1 MCPTVIGRIHTRVST
16 WVLGPALVGAIY
28 SLVTGHIDWLVL
40 AGIYLMLGIFL
51 DTAIYPWL
59 LKWQPPWMGFVL
71 ALAEFGLLLVLAGIL
86 NDKTGGLGDISISG
100 AIIFYWISW
109 IVASLAKIVVLPIAN
124 LTYAES
130 AGEFRR
136 VGWSVPPPLEPLP
149 ILASS
154 EEAKAGPGPV
164 IREASGVHAKPLEP
178 LPSPSGVHRLP
189 PQPA

>member
-1 MCPTVIGRIHTRVST
+1 VSII
-16 WVLGPALVGAIY
+16 VLGPALIGLIF
-28 SLVTGHIDWLVL
+28 SLVSGHWDWLVL
-40 AGIYLMLGIFL
+40 VGVYLMLGIFL

-59 LKWQPPWMGFVL
+59 LKWQPPWVGGLL
-71 ALAEFGLLLVLAGIL
+71 AVAEFGLLLVLAGIL
-86 NDKTGGLGDISISG
+86 NRKTGGLHNISIG
-100 AIIFYWISW
+100 EAIWYFWLLW
-109 IVASLAKIVVLPIAN
+109 IVASLIKIVVLPILS

-136 VGWSVPPPLEPLP
+136 VAWSIPPPLEPLP

-154 EEAKAGPGPV
+154 AEAKAGPGPV

-189 PQPA
+189 PQTA

>member
-16 WVLGPALVGAIY
+16 IVLGPAVIGLIF
-28 SLVTGHIDWLVL
+28 SLVSGHWDWLVL
-40 AGIYLMLGIFL
+40 VGVYLMLGTFL

-59 LKWQPPWMGFVL
+59 LKWQPPWMGLVL
-71 ALAEFGLLLVLAGIL
+71 ALGEFGLLLVLAGIL
-86 NDKTGGLGDISISG
+86 NDKTGGLSNISIG
-100 AIIFYWISW
+100 EAAWFFWLCW
-109 IVASLAKIVVLPIAN
+109 VTASLIKIVVLPIAN

>member
-16 WVLGPALVGAIY
+16 VVLGPGLIGLIFTLVSGHLDWLALVG
-28 SLVTGHIDWLVL
+28 V
-40 AGIYLMLGIFL
+40 YLMLGIFL
-51 DTAIYPWL
+51 DTTIYPWL

-86 NDKTGGLGDISISG
+86 NDKTGGLHNISIAEAAG
-100 AIIFYWISW
+100 FYWLSW
-109 IVASLAKIVVLPIAN
+109 VAASLVKIVVLPIAN
-124 LTYAES
+124 LTYTES
-130 AGEFRR
+130 AAEFRR
-136 VGWSVPPPLEPLP
+136 PAWSVPPPLEPLP

-164 IREASGVHAKPLEP
+164 IREASGLHAKPLEP